1 MKRRSE
7 EITGRKDGA
16 KWVERTAA
24 RTMLRAVRFTDED
37 FDKPIIALAVP
48 YTNGT
53 PCNDHVRVLGDIV
66 QKAIEDAGGKAI
78 VFGTPV
84 VSGRQYRTDD
94 RRLPGGCRYHPLRL

>member
-37 FDKPIIALAVP
+37 FEVLLAMITFGYSVTLSRRP
-48 YTNGT
+48 SKT
-53 PCNDHVRVLGDIV
+53 P
-66 QKAIEDAGGKAI
+66 AA
-78 VFGTPV
+78 
-84 VSGRQYRTDD
+84 
-94 RRLPGGCRYHPLRL
+94 RRLSLALRSSLMASPWAPKR